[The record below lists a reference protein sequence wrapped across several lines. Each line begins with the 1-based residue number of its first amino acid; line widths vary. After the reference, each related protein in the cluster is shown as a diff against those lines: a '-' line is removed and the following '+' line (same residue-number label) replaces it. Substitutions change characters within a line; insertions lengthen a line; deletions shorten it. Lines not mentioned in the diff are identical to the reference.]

1 MGNQAR
7 VEPLKSFL
15 CVVVKADVDIKLMAP
30 SSKIIKPHL
39 TPLGKLAEIYWLDE
53 WFSHVQ
59 QHHGLPSI

>member
-39 TPLGKLAEIYWLDE
+39 TPLGKLAEIY
-53 WFSHVQ
+53 
-59 QHHGLPSI
+59 